1 MAKRSLG
8 IITETSPA
16 WNTQIESII
25 GLSSS
30 LISATDPTNQSS
42 TVSSD
47 LGIIALLYF
56 VVSRCQKTRLV
67 EEALKPLKCM
77 WRRESVHSAATETK
91 VTEMTLQEEKRDSVE
106 VEGQLLGK
114 EICPGVKVS
123 DKKRT
128 GDIGDTISLDLTSRS

>member
-1 MAKRSLG
+1 M
-8 IITETSPA
+8 
-16 WNTQIESII
+16 
-25 GLSSS
+25 
-30 LISATDPTNQSS
+30 
-42 TVSSD
+42 
-47 LGIIALLYF
+47 
-56 VVSRCQKTRLV
+56 
-67 EEALKPLKCM
+67 
-77 WRRESVHSAATETK
+77 HSAATETK